1 MGTIKIRGFTPCDF
15 ESKPRV
21 TEEVL
26 RIALAYDKQ
35 HGTNEYDRLLKRHYE
50 ETWDA
55 CEELFDRR
63 KNKE

>member
-1 MGTIKIRGFTPCDF
+1 MGTIKIRRFTSCDF

-26 RIALAYDKQ
+26 RIALAYDKR
-35 HGTNEYDRLLKRHYE
+35 HGTNEYDRLLKRYYE

-63 KNKE
+63 EDKE